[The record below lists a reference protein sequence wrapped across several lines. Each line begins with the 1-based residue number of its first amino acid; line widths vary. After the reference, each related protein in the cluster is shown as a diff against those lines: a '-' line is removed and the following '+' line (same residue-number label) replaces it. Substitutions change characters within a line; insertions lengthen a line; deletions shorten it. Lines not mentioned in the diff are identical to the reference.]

1 MANMKK
7 HGLKRLLA
15 FLLLAVCLCGVFPSQ
30 AFAASVGQ
38 KASSWLGDEYVG
50 SDGRHYTSPAPYTY
64 LAYQKDGT
72 VDVHTSSGGTDY
84 RHYMLTDSDGVT
96 HPVFCV
102 ESGIPYHTSD
112 NTYTSESGKDS
123 GYLNLLPS
131 DSRRGIILT
140 SIYGWKPGA
149 ALPVSGINEDDYKMA
164 TQIILWEY
172 QQQLRSDPYSR
183 HGNGHASGDQ
193 YFSVIAGR
201 PAERAYDWILH
212 KVASHDTVPSF
223 TASAKKDA
231 PVLELEWDTR
241 AKVYTLTVTDT
252 NNLRID
258 LETLSGSGVTVKR
271 SGNQYTFTSRQ
282 MIMDPVTL

>member
-38 KASSWLGDEYVG
+38 KASSWLGGAYVG

-102 ESGIPYHTSD
+102 ESGISFLTGCLVDRITPIGKLPGR
-112 NTYTSESGKDS
+112 SESVFIRGEQVPL
-123 GYLNLLPS
+123 GLLC
-131 DSRRGIILT
+131 RLI
-140 SIYGWKPGA
+140 A
-149 ALPVSGINEDDYKMA
+149 ACG
-164 TQIILWEY
+164 
-172 QQQLRSDPYSR
+172 
-183 HGNGHASGDQ
+183 
-193 YFSVIAGR
+193 F
-201 PAERAYDWILH
+201 
-212 KVASHDTVPSF
+212 
-223 TASAKKDA
+223 
-231 PVLELEWDTR
+231 
-241 AKVYTLTVTDT
+241 
-252 NNLRID
+252 
-258 LETLSGSGVTVKR
+258 
-271 SGNQYTFTSRQ
+271 
-282 MIMDPVTL
+282 